1 MIKTLDLKIGKSSKA
16 PLDNIKTTSVN
27 LFIGPSNSGKSTL
40 LAEILRYCR
49 SGSYDDDDVLL
60 NTIEFAAVESKAAVE
75 KVERIT
81 LTPANG
87 ESIPVDHIIVG
98 DEKSRIQVAQSTLL
112 TVLQNPN
119 TNSEYFCEWFLKFQT
134 LVVDA
139 KTRIALTE
147 PQPVGDL
154 DKPKRSNLQV
164 LFRNNDK
171 RKLVRSIVA
180 NTFGRYLVVDPTNL
194 GYLRYRLS
202 DSAPQNVVE
211 ECGIHVQAVEFHQ
224 QAPLVEEQNDGI
236 RSFIGIITEV
246 IAGDHAVLLIDQP
259 EAFLSP
265 QLAFALGNELVKAAE
280 KVEKKIFIATDSLP
294 FVMGCLNSNSPVN
307 MIRLTNQFGS
317 STARLLT
324 NKNIGGLVRNPLLH
338 SFDLLR
344 SLFYDFAIVTISA
357 ASRAFYEEINERLI
371 NSNSNVGIKN
381 CLFLSAH
388 DNQTA
393 KTIVQSL
400 RVLGIPTAL
409 IVDIDIIN
417 DTGEIWAN
425 VMKSV
430 FIPQSERQELAELR
444 RTVKSSFDEC
454 GKDIKQDGGIELLE
468 KSHKVA
474 AKKLVDDLAEYGL
487 FVVYVGEMESWLSDL
502 GATGR
507 DSAWLSDIFHKMG
520 DDPDSLSYVKPS
532 KGDVWDF
539 LANIRKWLIRNS
551 RKGMPV

>member
-98 DEKSRIQVAQSTLL
+98 DEKSRIQVAHSTLL

-147 PQPVGDL
+147 PKPVGDL

-307 MIRLTNQFGS
+307 MIRVTNQFGS
-317 STARLLT
+317 
-324 NKNIGGLVRNPLLH
+324 
-338 SFDLLR
+338 
-344 SLFYDFAIVTISA
+344 
-357 ASRAFYEEINERLI
+357 
-371 NSNSNVGIKN
+371 
-381 CLFLSAH
+381 
-388 DNQTA
+388 
-393 KTIVQSL
+393 
-400 RVLGIPTAL
+400 
-409 IVDIDIIN
+409 
-417 DTGEIWAN
+417 
-425 VMKSV
+425 
-430 FIPQSERQELAELR
+430 
-444 RTVKSSFDEC
+444 
-454 GKDIKQDGGIELLE
+454 
-468 KSHKVA
+468 
-474 AKKLVDDLAEYGL
+474 
-487 FVVYVGEMESWLSDL
+487 
-502 GATGR
+502 
-507 DSAWLSDIFHKMG
+507 
-520 DDPDSLSYVKPS
+520 
-532 KGDVWDF
+532 
-539 LANIRKWLIRNS
+539 
-551 RKGMPV
+551 

>member
-1 MIKTLDLKIGKSSKA
+1 MIKALDLKIGKSSKA
-16 PLDNIKTTSVN
+16 PLGNIKMTSVN

-40 LAEILRYCR
+40 LTEIQRYCH
-49 SGSYDDDDVLL
+49 SGSFSDDNLLL
-60 NTIEFAAVESKAAVE
+60 NTVEFMAIDSKAAVE
-75 KVERIT
+75 KVGRVT
-81 LTPANG
+81 LAPKEG
-87 ESIPVDHIIVG
+87 ESVPVDHIIVG
-98 DEKSRIQVAQSTLL
+98 DDRHRIQVAQSTLL

-139 KTRIALTE
+139 KTRIALTD

-154 DKPKRSNLQV
+154 DKPKRSNQQV

-211 ECGIHVQAVEFHQ
+211 ECGIHMQAVEFHQ
-224 QAPLVEEQNDGI
+224 QATLVEEQDDGI

-265 QLAFALGNELVKAAE
+265 QLAYALGNELVKAAE
-280 KVEKKIFIATDSLP
+280 KTEKKIFIATDSLP
-294 FVMGCLNSNSPVN
+294 FVMGCLNSHSPVN
-307 MIRLTNQFGS
+307 MIRLTNQFSG

-324 NKNIGGLVRNPLLH
+324 NRNIGGLIKNPLLH

-344 SLFYDFAIVTISA
+344 ALFYDFAIVTISS
-357 ASRAFYEEINERLI
+357 ASRAFYQEINERLI
-371 NSNSNVGIKN
+371 NSNSNVGIKS

-388 DNQTA
+388 DNLTA

-400 RVLGIPTAL
+400 RVLGVPTAL
-409 IVDIDIIN
+409 VVDIDILN

-425 VMKSV
+425 VLKSV

-444 RTVKSSFDEC
+444 RTVKASFDES
-454 GKDIKQDGGIELLE
+454 GKDMRQDGGIEILE

-474 AKKLVDDLAEYGL
+474 AKKLVDDLADYGL
-487 FVVYVGEMESWLSDL
+487 FVVYVGEMECWLSDL

-507 DSAWLSDIFHKMG
+507 GAAWLSDIFHKMG
-520 DDPDSLSYVKPS
+520 DDPDSLSYVKPA

-539 LANIRKWLIRNS
+539 LANIRKWLIRNN
-551 RKGMPV
+551 RLGMPV

>member
-1 MIKTLDLKIGKSSKA
+1 MIKTLDLKIGKSNRT

-40 LAEILRYCR
+40 LAEIRRYCTTGCY
-49 SGSYDDDDVLL
+49 SDDDLLL
-60 NTIEFAAVESKAAVE
+60 NTIEFAAVESKTAAA
-75 KVERIT
+75 KVARVT
-81 LTPANG
+81 LPPAEG
-87 ESIPVDHIIVG
+87 ESIPVDHIVVG
-98 DEKSRIQVAQSTLL
+98 NEKERIQIAQSTLL

-147 PQPVGDL
+147 PQHVGIL

-164 LFRNNDK
+164 LFRDNDK

-202 DSAPQNVVE
+202 DTAPQNVVE

-224 QAPLVEEQNDGI
+224 QAALVEEQEDGL

-246 IAGDHAVLLIDQP
+246 IAGDHPVLLIDQP

-265 QLAFALGNELVKAAE
+265 QLAYALGNELVKAAE
-280 KVEKKIFIATDSLP
+280 KVEKKIFIATDSLH
-294 FVMGCLNSNSPVN
+294 FMTGCLNSNIPVN

-324 NKNIGGLVRNPLLH
+324 NKNIGGLVKNPLLH

-344 SLFYDFAIVTISA
+344 ALFHDYAIVTISA
-357 ASRAFYEEINERLI
+357 ASRAFYQEVNERLL
-371 NSNSNVGIKN
+371 NSDANVGIKN
-381 CLFLSAH
+381 CLFLSAL

-417 DTGEIWAN
+417 DTGEVWAN
-425 VMKSV
+425 VLKSV
-430 FIPQSERQELAELR
+430 FIPQSECQELAELR
-444 RTVKSSFDEC
+444 RTVKSSFDES
-454 GKDIKQDGGIELLE
+454 GKDMKQDGGVEILE

-487 FVVYVGEMESWLSDL
+487 FVVYVGEMESWLSNL
-502 GATGR
+502 GATGHE
-507 DSAWLSDIFHKMG
+507 SAWLSDIFSKMG
-520 DDPDSLSYVKPS
+520 DDPDSIGYVRPAKD
-532 KGDVWDF
+532 DVWEF
-539 LANIRKWLIRNS
+539 MANIRKWLIRSS
-551 RKGMPV
+551 RMGMPI